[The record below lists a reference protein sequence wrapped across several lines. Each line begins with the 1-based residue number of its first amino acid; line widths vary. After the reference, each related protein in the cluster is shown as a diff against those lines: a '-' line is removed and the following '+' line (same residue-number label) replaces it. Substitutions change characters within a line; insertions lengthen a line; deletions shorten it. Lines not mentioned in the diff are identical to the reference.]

1 LTVVRQGLLLAAAV
15 ALSACSGPSGP
26 KPAELPTIQRPL
38 PVRTLWSTNVGSGE
52 RYTFFPVHVGE
63 AVYAAARDGT
73 VTRLAAR
80 NGEVRWRA
88 NLELQLSGGV
98 GTDGTLVV
106 VASEEGEVV
115 ALDAEKGAVK
125 WRARV
130 SSEVLAPPALGGGLV
145 LIRSMDNRLFAFG
158 AEDGQRRWVYQRAPT
173 SLVVRAPAG
182 ITISEG
188 MVYAGFPGGK
198 LAALALANG
207 ALRWE
212 ATVAVPK
219 GATELERVADV
230 IGAPAAQGRE
240 VCAAAY
246 RIRVS
251 CFDALSGRPLWSREI
266 AALSGVSLD
275 ARYAFVSDERGA
287 VHAFDRSN
295 GQSVWKQ
302 DALAYRGLT
311 TPLPRAEAV
320 VVGDFEGYVHVL
332 ARESGAF
339 LARKETDGAM
349 LRAAP
354 MPLGGS
360 VLVQTEG
367 GGLYAFGP

>member
-1 LTVVRQGLLLAAAV
+1 MVRALLLASVV

-26 KPAELPTIQRPL
+26 KPADLPTIQRPL
-38 PVRTLWSTNVGSGE
+38 PVRTLWSANVGSGQ
-52 RYTFFPVHVGE
+52 RFTFFPVHVGE
-63 AVYAAARDGT
+63 AVYATARDGT
-73 VTRLAAR
+73 VSRLEAR
-80 NGEVRWRA
+80 TGDGRWRV
-88 NLELQLSGGV
+88 NLDLQLSGGV
-98 GTDGTLVV
+98 GTDGKLVV
-106 VASEEGEVV
+106 VVSEEGEVV
-115 ALDAEKGAVK
+115 ALDAENGKVK
-125 WRARV
+125 WRARA

-145 LIRSMDNRLFAFG
+145 LVRSMDNRVFAFG
-158 AEDGQRRWVYQRAPT
+158 ADDGQRRWVYQRAPT
-173 SLVVRAPAG
+173 SLVVRAPSG
-182 ITISEG
+182 VTI
-188 MVYAGFPGGK
+188 MDDIAYAGFPGGK

-230 IGAPAAQGRE
+230 IGEPAAQGRE

-246 RIRVS
+246 RSRVS
-251 CFDALSGRPLWSREI
+251 CFDALSGRPLWSREV
-266 AALSGVSLD
+266 AALSGVGLD

-295 GQSVWKQ
+295 GQSLWKQ
-302 DALAYRGLT
+302 EALAYRGLT
-311 TPLPRAEAV
+311 TPLPRGEAV

-339 LARKETDGAM
+339 LARKETDGAT

-354 MPLGGS
+354 VPLGGA